1 MKTFIIEITET
12 LQKQVEVEAD
22 SEVDAISRI
31 RNQYYQTN
39 IVLDES
45 NYIDTQFDLF
55 REN

>member
-22 SEVDAISRI
+22 SKVDAISRI